1 MRIVVIMDENFKIL
15 KAEYDDLDDI
25 LRLQK
30 LAFLSE
36 AALYNN
42 YKIEPLTQTMD
53 SIRADYENHL
63 FLKVECENRIVGS
76 VKIRIQGSACWVGRL
91 IVDPQF
97 QGKGVGR
104 RLMTEI
110 EKISSSITE
119 YYFFTGSKSVKN
131 IRLYESVGYK
141 QIEEFCDDKNPD
153 LILIKMIKTVR

>member
-1 MRIVVIMDENFKIL
+1 MDENFKIT
-15 KAEYDDLDDI
+15 KAEYGDLNDI

-42 YKIEPLTQTMD
+42 YEIEPLTQTID
-53 SIRADYENHL
+53 SIRADYENYL
-63 FLKVECENRIVGS
+63 FLKVECENQIVGS
-76 VKIRIQGSACWVGRL
+76 VKIRVQGSACWVGKL

-97 QGKGVGR
+97 QGKGIGR

-110 EKISSSITE
+110 EKISPSTRE
-119 YYFFTGSKSVKN
+119 YYLFTGSKSTKN

-141 QIEEFCDDKNPD
+141 QMEEFCDDKNPD
-153 LILIKMIKTVR
+153 LIWIKMMKTVR